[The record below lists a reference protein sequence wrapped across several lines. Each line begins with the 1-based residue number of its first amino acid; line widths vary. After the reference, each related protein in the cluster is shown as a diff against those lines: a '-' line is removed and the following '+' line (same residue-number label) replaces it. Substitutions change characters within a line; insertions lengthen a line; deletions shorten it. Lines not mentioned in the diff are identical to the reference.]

1 MLTKNAKLQF
11 NFLPIDEKLQS
22 VLCPPLVQ
30 CTFPIN
36 VKKAVHHCW
45 LITHAAGANSA
56 NNANNANS
64 ANSTNG
70 MPVQL
75 MSRRLCI
82 ILLVKLCLPVQIVQ
96 IIQKLQIM
104 QIVQVMQIV

>member
-1 MLTKNAKLQF
+1 M
-11 NFLPIDEKLQS
+11 
-22 VLCPPLVQ
+22 Q

-64 ANSTNG
+64 ANNAKSTNNANSANSANSA
-70 MPVQL
+70 PVQL
-75 MSRRLCI
+75 MSRRLFI
-82 ILLVKLCLPVQIVQ
+82 IVG
-96 IIQKLQIM
+96 
-104 QIVQVMQIV
+104 